1 MNSSNDTI
9 RIAIYIDGGF
19 QRVIRNH
26 FLYHSNRKAPIDI
39 KGLEGLVRHSIAKR
53 KVVAMAKTAISLRR
67 YCSGQFSAAEAK
79 EHGEEVLEKE
89 RNWEQKLRSLGYEVR
104 FSTMQEG
111 REKGVDVYLALKMH
125 ADAIDDRFDCAVLI
139 SGDGDFVPLAEE
151 IRGLGKE
158 FVVPDWDC
166 RPPEGSP
173 QKTSKALI
181 AASSWAIDIMRMIDR
196 PDDDDR
202 MFVDGLFLKV
212 NEERPQ
218 PVEATLKTV
227 QPIPER
233 PNAGDG
239 YSGVVTFWNS
249 SETAVGY
256 GWARLTDSQ
265 LLPCGAKLNAVYL
278 LLNKMIGGD
287 SPPRRGDVIRIHSIA
302 PNLRDGH
309 QGKLFA
315 QSYSIERRAET
326 QAAA

>member
-1 MNSSNDTI
+1 MNSNNDTI

-19 QRVIRNH
+19 LRVIRKH

-39 KGLEGLVRHSIAKR
+39 KGLEGLVRNSISRR
-53 KVVAMAKTAISLRR
+53 KVVAMSKTSITQRR
-67 YCSGQFSAAEAK
+67 YCCGQFSAPEAK

-89 RNWEQKLRSLGYEVR
+89 RNWEQMLRSLGYEVR
-104 FSTMQEG
+104 FRTMQHS
-111 REKGVDVYLALKMH
+111 REKGVDVHLALDMH

-139 SGDGDFVPLAEE
+139 SGDGDFVPLAEK

-158 FVVPDWDC
+158 FVVLDWDC

-173 QKTSKALI
+173 QKTSGALLV
-181 AASSWAIDIMRMIDR
+181 ASSWAIDIMRMIDR
-196 PDDDDR
+196 PDEDDR

-212 NEERPQ
+212 NGARDPLVSAPQ
-218 PVEATLKTV
+218 KIALPM
-227 QPIPER
+227 PER

-239 YSGVVTFWNS
+239 YSGIVTFWNS

-287 SPPRRGDVIRIHSIA
+287 SPPRCGDVIRIHSIA